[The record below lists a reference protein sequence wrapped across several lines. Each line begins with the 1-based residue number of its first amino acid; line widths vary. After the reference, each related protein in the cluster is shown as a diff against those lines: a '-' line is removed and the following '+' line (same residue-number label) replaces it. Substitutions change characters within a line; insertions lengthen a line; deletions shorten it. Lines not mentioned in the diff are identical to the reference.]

1 VRTATAERE
10 RLLGE
15 ANRVRALMRA
25 ALETLDG
32 DAGSAGDAPAQA
44 A

>member
-1 VRTATAERE
+1 VRSATAERE
-10 RLLGE
+10 RLLAE

-25 ALETLDG
+25 ALETLG
-32 DAGSAGDAPAQA
+32 EDAGNTGDAPAQA